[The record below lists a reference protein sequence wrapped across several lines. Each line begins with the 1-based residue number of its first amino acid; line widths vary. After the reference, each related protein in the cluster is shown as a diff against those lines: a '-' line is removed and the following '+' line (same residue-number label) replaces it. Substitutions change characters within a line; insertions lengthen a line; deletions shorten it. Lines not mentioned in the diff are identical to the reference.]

1 MAELEYDDDFVHLVH
16 TPADIEL
23 KYSKLSH
30 SIDLITGIIEGER
43 LSNDTIEEKRKSVAD
58 NVKHLELMVTKDF
71 WTTEDF
77 LPSNSA
83 IIAGN
88 NYLEN

>member
-1 MAELEYDDDFVHLVH
+1 MAEIEYDDDFVHLVF
-16 TPADIEL
+16 TPEDIAL

-30 SIDLITGIIEGER
+30 SIDLITGIINGEK
-43 LSNDTIEEKRKSVAD
+43 LSNETPEEKRKSVAN
-58 NVKHLELMVTKDF
+58 NVKHLELMVNKDF
-71 WTTEDF
+71 WTTED
-77 LPSNSA
+77 LEPSNNA